1 MIYVSFRNQ
10 SERDEFYEQ
19 TMQLNCVKITQTE
32 PESMTLKWQNGI
44 ISNYDYLL
52 YLNRYVP
59 KTSEYQ
65 IESSVCCENNP
76 IFLLWS
82 SLADRTCH
90 DLTQYPVFPWVLS
103 DYISSEIDLDD
114 PKYYRDL
121 TKPIG
126 ALNED
131 RLKQLVER
139 YEEMDDPK

>member
-1 MIYVSFRNQ
+1 M
-10 SERDEFYEQ
+10 
-19 TMQLNCVKITQTE
+19 
-32 PESMTLKWQNGI
+32 
-44 ISNYDYLL
+44 
-52 YLNRYVP
+52 
-59 KTSEYQ
+59 
-65 IESSVCCENNP
+65 
-76 IFLLWS
+76 
-82 SLADRTCH
+82 
-90 DLTQYPVFPWVLS
+90 FPWVLS